1 MDTEKKEQYDEEPVF
16 YCKRCLSLKI
26 KKMPLVENQDYCG
39 DCGSADIGTVDIEE
53 WNRMY
58 EEKYGHK
65 HIVKRVL
72 KWPYWC

>member
-1 MDTEKKEQYDEEPVF
+1 MKKEKSYNDDPVY

-26 KKMPLVENQDYCG
+26 RQNPFLKDTDYCE
-39 DCGSADIGTVDIEE
+39 DCGTTDIGTTSIEE

-58 EEKYGHK
+58 EEKYGHPY
-65 HIVKRVL
+65 IVKRVL